1 MTWALWCKGALLGVL
16 IWGILRAIPR
26 LSAAERFQVWALYL
40 ISLPLLGLLPAS
52 AMPTITIHTAAG
64 SVVAKTVAKTLRTA
78 STGFP
83 IYWAVAV
90 AQTTSRL

>member
-64 SVVAKTVAKTLRTA
+64 SVVAKTVE
-78 STGFP
+78 
-83 IYWAVAV
+83 AVRNVLATVLATTEPAAV
-90 AQTTSRL
+90 